1 MVVAVG
7 GSWDGQVVTGDGSA
21 ALPALIGAAGVVVG
35 ALLTAAA
42 QYWVQRMIRR
52 KSTERAAVAALQDAA
67 LAVRD
72 AARRA
77 GEEPFDAHRQLV
89 LDNALGR
96 FDMLVERVVSPRV
109 REHGTAWRIVA
120 LRYFSGDEDV
130 SRWQE
135 ERAWA
140 RLNGSAGEDLRE
152 HY

>member
-1 MVVAVG
+1 
-7 GSWDGQVVTGDGSA
+7 VTGEWAG
-21 ALPALIGAAGVVVG
+21 ALPALIGFAGVVVG
-35 ALLTAAA
+35 AGLTALG
-42 QYWVQRMIRR
+42 QYCVQRSARR
-52 KSTERAAVAALQDAA
+52 RSTERAAVAALQDAA

-77 GEEPFDAHRQLV
+77 GGDPFDGSRQLA
-89 LDNALGR
+89 LDSALGR
-96 FDMLVERVVSPRV
+96 FDLVVERVVAAEV
-109 REHGTAWRIVA
+109 RARATAWRPVA

-140 RLNGSAGEDLRE
+140 DLAGSAGADLRG

>member
-1 MVVAVG
+1 
-7 GSWDGQVVTGDGSA
+7 VTGDWSGA
-21 ALPALIGAAGVVVG
+21 VAALIGVIGVVVG
-35 ALLTAAA
+35 AVLAALG
-42 QYWVQRMIRR
+42 QYLVQRTVRR
-52 KSTERAAVAALQDAA
+52 RATERAAVAALQDAA

-77 GEEPFDAHRQLV
+77 GEDPFNAHRQLV

-96 FDMLVERVVSPRV
+96 FDMLVERVVNPRV
-109 REHGTAWRIVA
+109 RERANDWRLVA

-135 ERAWA
+135 ERGWA

-152 HY
+152 NY

>member
-1 MVVAVG
+1 
-7 GSWDGQVVTGDGSA
+7 VTGDWSNA
-21 ALPALIGAAGVVVG
+21 FPALIGIVGVVVG
-35 ALLTAAA
+35 ALLSAAG
-42 QYWVQRMIRR
+42 QYWVQRAVRR
-52 KSTERAAVAALQDAA
+52 KATERAAVASLQDAA

-72 AARRA
+72 AARRT
-77 GEEPFDAHRQLV
+77 GEDPFNAHRQLV

-96 FDMLVERVVSPRV
+96 FDMLVERVVNPRV
-109 REHGTAWRIVA
+109 RERATAWRIVA

-152 HY
+152 NY

>member
-1 MVVAVG
+1 MTEAA
-7 GSWDGQVVTGDGSA
+7 GQWSGTVA
-21 ALPALIGAAGVVVG
+21 ALVGLAGVAAGAV
-35 ALLTAAA
+35 LTALG
-42 QYWVQRMIRR
+42 QYLVQRTIRR
-52 KSTERAAVAALQDAA
+52 RTTERAAVAALQDAA

-77 GEEPFDAHRQLV
+77 GEDPFNSHRQLV

-96 FDMLVERVVSPRV
+96 FDMLVERVVDTGVRV
-109 REHGTAWRIVA
+109 RATDWRAVA

-152 HY
+152 NY